1 MPFCECTWCE
11 EGLNIVVRRHFH
23 LLRRKGDPAI
33 QAETSVA
40 APVVPFSPEPEHSSH
55 PQPQSIGN
63 TAEQPLSPS
72 LVPMQ
77 VGEAEEGYIS
87 DEEDEE
93 DDPPRKRAKVVDSL
107 LGNGSS

>member
-1 MPFCECTWCE
+1 
-11 EGLNIVVRRHFH
+11 
-23 LLRRKGDPAI
+23 
-33 QAETSVA
+33 
-40 APVVPFSPEPEHSSH
+40 
-55 PQPQSIGN
+55 
-63 TAEQPLSPS
+63 
-72 LVPMQ
+72 MQ